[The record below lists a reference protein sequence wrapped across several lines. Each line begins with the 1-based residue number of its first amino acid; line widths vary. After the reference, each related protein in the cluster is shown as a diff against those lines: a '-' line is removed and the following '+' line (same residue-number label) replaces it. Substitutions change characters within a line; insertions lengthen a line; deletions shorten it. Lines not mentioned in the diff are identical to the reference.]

1 MTRLSALFLTVPLA
15 ACAAIPTPEPAT
27 PVATTPAI
35 IPPGLERVIGHT
47 AAQLSA
53 QFGKPDLDIHE
64 MGARKLQ
71 FRGGICVL
79 DAYLYPPARGR
90 EAIVTHVDARQ
101 RDGSD
106 IDRASCVA
114 SLARREGGE

>member
-1 MTRLSALFLTVPLA
+1 MKRLSVLLLSAPLA
-15 ACAAIPTPEPAT
+15 ACAAIPAAEPAA
-27 PVATTPAI
+27 PVATTPRI
-35 IPPGLERVIGHT
+35 VPPGLERVIGHT
-47 AAQLSA
+47 AAQLTA
-53 QFGKPDLDIHE
+53 QFGKPDLDINE

-90 EAIVTHVDARQ
+90 EAVVTHVDARQ

-114 SLARREGGE
+114 ALARREGGD